1 MTAKTVFN
9 PKFWSLGPG
18 HVGNNSL
25 FLPCSQSR
33 FAASNLSFKA
43 NKIYYCFYS
52 QMTESSHSWDEIN
65 LREVALIWATAL
77 QPWDSC
83 FISSQIKNL
92 INFIT
97 FCFHFEEGLEEK
109 MPWKFGISEQT
120 QIWKMLIY
128 DYKNPLEAWLVT
140 TARLNVS
147 KNNLLDSSQYW
158 VVTDGLTHHI
168 QDWGLSQLFKLNKKE
183 KYV

>member
-1 MTAKTVFN
+1 
-9 PKFWSLGPG
+9 
-18 HVGNNSL
+18 
-25 FLPCSQSR
+25 
-33 FAASNLSFKA
+33 
-43 NKIYYCFYS
+43 
-52 QMTESSHSWDEIN
+52 
-65 LREVALIWATAL
+65 
-77 QPWDSC
+77 
-83 FISSQIKNL
+83 
-92 INFIT
+92 
-97 FCFHFEEGLEEK
+97 